1 VQRLLTAL
9 RNASKPTLWVASLAL
24 LGLAAGGA
32 YVALAAPKLDK
43 PKITAG
49 PGTPT
54 NQTSAAFTYSS
65 KTSVAFLCS
74 LDGGGYVSCGSGTS
88 GARSYAGPIAPG
100 VHSFRVAAQSGATT
114 TDPAVWTWTIDTTPP
129 PAPTI
134 VNHPADPTD
143 QTSAAFSQADSE
155 TGVDYQC
162 KLDGGSF
169 QSCGGGKSYSGLALG
184 GHTYQV
190 KALDKAGNAS
200 GPTSFSWTIVP
211 PAPPKPKIT
220 SQPADPTNQTSAAFA
235 YTDARSV
242 TFLCSLD
249 GGAYAGCGNGTS
261 GSTTYAGPLAD
272 GVHTFLVKAQQ
283 GGSAASSADSR
294 TWTVDATPPP
304 APSFTETPS
313 SPTTEKKA
321 TFRFGDSEAGV
332 TFQCRLDAGSYAK
345 CGSPRKYSNLG
356 EGPHTFCVQ
365 ALDRAGNLSTP
376 ACYTWQVGAGAAAF
390 TIAGAPLPGTLLYPG
405 GPAVAVNLA
414 FTNPNSSSITIQSVT
429 VSVTGTSVPAC
440 AGTNFTVAHQLS
452 ATPTIPASST
462 RSLQDLGVPQSDWP
476 KLQMTGSGNQ
486 DACQSATVNL
496 AFTGTA
502 TG

>member
-1 VQRLLTAL
+1 VRRLLTPL

-32 YVALAAPKLDK
+32 YVALAATKLDK

-49 PGTPT
+49 PATPT
-54 NQTSAAFTYSS
+54 NQTSATFTYTS

-74 LDGGGYVSCGSGTS
+74 LDGGAYASCGSGTS
-88 GARSYAGPIAPG
+88 GSRSYAGPLAPG

-114 TDPAVWTWTIDTTPP
+114 TDPAVWTWTVDTTPP

-143 QTSAAFSQADSE
+143 QTSASFSQADSE
-155 TGVDYQC
+155 SGVDYQC
-162 KLDGGSF
+162 KLDGGPF
-169 QSCGGGKSYSGLALG
+169 QPCGASKSYSGLALG

-211 PAPPKPKIT
+211 PAPPKPTIA
-220 SQPADPTNQTSAAFA
+220 SHPADPTSQTSAAFA
-235 YTDARSV
+235 YTDVRSV

-249 GGAYAGCGNGTS
+249 GGAYSGCGSGTS

-272 GVHTFLVKAQQ
+272 GVHTFRVKAQQ
-283 GGSAASSADSR
+283 GGSAASSAATW

-304 APSFTETPS
+304 APSLTETPTN
-313 SPTTEKKA
+313 PTTERKA
-321 TFRFGDSEAGV
+321 TFRFGDSEGGV
-332 TFQCRLDAGSYAK
+332 KFRCRLDSSPYAA
-345 CGSPRKYSNLG
+345 CGSPTKYSNLADG
-356 EGPHTFCVQ
+356 SHTFCVQ
-365 ALDRAGNLSTP
+365 ALDRAGNLSTA
-376 ACYTWQVGAGAAAF
+376 ACYTWQVGAGAAPF

-405 GPAVAVNLA
+405 GPPVAVNVV
-414 FTNPNSSSITIQSVT
+414 FTNPNSSPITIQTVS

-440 AGTNFTVAHQLS
+440 AGTNFTVAQQLT
-452 ATPTIPASST
+452 ATPTVPATST
-462 RSLQDLGVPQSDWP
+462 RSLQDLGVPQSAWP

-496 AFTGTA
+496 GFTGTA